1 MLFHWLMSSLRKSWF
16 LWCLILINFFGS
28 VYGFYWYKN
37 QLAVTEPAFMRIFV
51 PDSPTG
57 SALFT
62 LFLITLLIGR
72 SFPTLEAFAAVTN
85 FKYGVWAVSVIIGGW
100 VLGGDRQ
107 WTDYMLMFSHA
118 GMAVES
124 LLYAKYYSIRF
135 YHLFL
140 VAIWT
145 IWNDWLDYMLDIHPW
160 LPSVLEPFDHIVG
173 IFTFLLSL
181 FSLWLIHALIQRNKK
196 QV

>member
-1 MLFHWLMSSLRKSWF
+1 MFITWLMSTLRKSWF
-16 LWCLILINFFGS
+16 LWCLIIINFFGS

-37 QLAVTEPAFMRIFV
+37 QLASTQPEFFRIFV

-85 FKYGVWAVSVIIGGW
+85 FKYGVWAVSVIIAGW
-100 VLGGDRQ
+100 ALGNEQ
-107 WTDYMLMFSHA
+107 QLTDYMLMFSHA
-118 GMAVES
+118 GMAIES
-124 LLYAKYYSIRF
+124 LLYSKCYSIRF

-145 IWNDWLDYMLDIHPW
+145 IWNDWLDYMLDLHPW
-160 LPSVLEPFDHIVG
+160 LPSVLNPHVGIVG
-173 IFTFLLSL
+173 IYTFLLSL
-181 FSLWLIHALIQRNKK
+181 LSLYIIYALVKRNNK